1 MDLHAYE
8 WIVGLGGLL
17 AVTTAYGIGAN
28 DVANAFASSVGSGAL
43 SIKTAVILAGI
54 FEFSGALLMGS
65 HVTDTIRKGIA
76 DYSCFEDDPAILMYG
91 CMCVLAAMSVW
102 LVTASYL
109 EMPVST
115 THSCVGGMIGMTMVS
130 RGVNCVT
137 WTKET
142 DKFPYIKGVSAIVVS
157 WLLSPIVSGIFAS
170 FFFYILRL
178 SVLRSENSF
187 TRSKYAF
194 PILLGSTVCINVF
207 FIVYKGAKFLKL
219 NKTPIE
225 TAFAY
230 AFGLGGG
237 VGLLSL
243 TIVPYLHKLAEQTF
257 IDEMKDNENHEIEI
271 SDDKCEPCCPPDNTK
286 LHMRIYNF
294 IKNSLNVDRREI
306 IEGDETVMNIHEN
319 AEKFDDR
326 TEISMRYL
334 QIITACCDAFAHG
347 ANDVANSI
355 APFGAIWAIYESGE
369 VSKKKNDLGDNA
381 YWILSLGAFGI
392 VIGLATYGYKIL
404 HAIGTKLT
412 KITPSRGTC
421 IELGSACVIIMG
433 SRLGWPLSTTH
444 CQVGATVG
452 VGLLEGKKGI
462 NYKILRKT
470 VLGWIVTLVVVGG
483 GTALLFAQ
491 GAYAPMARYP
501 MYVKNM
507 N

>member
-219 NKTPIE
+219 NETPIE

-230 AFGLGGG
+230 AFGLGCG

-404 HAIGTKLT
+404 HALGTKLT